1 MKTEPIKRLEFLR
14 ESLRDIKTVGTL
26 TPSSRH
32 LCESMIRHIDFE
44 NGITIVELGA
54 GDGVIT
60 HQLLSKMPV
69 DSRLIV
75 FEVNEKFCRTLRQI
89 HDPRFILIDDT
100 AEKLD
105 DYLNQL
111 HIDHID
117 YVISALPFTSL
128 PRTLGINIVK
138 QCYQHLNKG
147 GLFVQMHYSLF
158 TKRLYKKIFGNVDVC
173 FVPLNLPPAF
183 VFVSEKI

>member
-1 MKTEPIKRLEFLR
+1 MK

-32 LCESMIRHIDFE
+32 LCESMIKHIDFHRD
-44 NGITIVELGA
+44 ITIVELGA

-60 HQLLSKMPV
+60 HQLLRKMSGN
-69 DSRLIV
+69 SRLIV
-75 FEVNEKFCRTLRQI
+75 FEVNEKFCRVLRQI
-89 HDPRFILIDDT
+89 KDPRFTLVDDS
-100 AEKLD
+100 AEKLE
-105 DYLNQL
+105 DYLLQL

-117 YVISALPFTSL
+117 YVVSALPFTSL
-128 PRTLGINIVK
+128 PKTLGVNIVK
-138 QCYQHLNKG
+138 QCYQHLEKG

-158 TKRLYKKIFGNVDVC
+158 TKRLYKRIFGNVDIC

-183 VFVSEKI
+183 VLVSEKI